1 MPRKS
6 WREALAAYASPATLA
21 LLLLGFAAGL
31 PYMLVFSTLSV
42 WLREA
47 GVARETIGF
56 ASLIGL
62 AYAFKWVWAP
72 MLDQWRLPLLGKLG
86 RRRSWLVLSQC
97 LIAIGLLGMANY
109 DPQTQLSSLIGLAV
123 LVAFASATQDIAVDA
138 YRLEIAEDNRQAA
151 LAAAYMAGYRVAALL
166 ATAGALYL
174 AEGFGSTAK
183 EYQFSAWT
191 GTYLVFALLMLPG
204 LITTLWMRE
213 PTAPVQTRAAPPKHG
228 FLLQSLALL
237 AVITLVI
244 SVPTMFIQFYQSD
257 LMLML
262 QGDLTPHD
270 LLYNDRAFL
279 RAMLYTTLTCISVS
293 GLAWGGL
300 APVLKTATERYGFF
314 HQLLSVLL
322 LIILL
327 ISVPAMFTQFYDSD
341 LHLVWQGQLSL
352 QDLLYYDRAFLRALL
367 YSVLT
372 ALSISSLFWGGMAP
386 VLTPVND
393 FIVRYR
399 WQALLLLALIATYRL
414 SDTVMGVMA
423 NVFYIDQGFT
433 KEQIASVSKL
443 FGLVMTLLGAGVG
456 GLLIVRFGIMPI
468 LLIGAAASAAT
479 NLLFM
484 LLVNMGPHLPMLTL
498 TISADN
504 FSAGLATSAFVA
516 YLSSLTNLKFSATQY
531 ALLSSIMLLL
541 PRLIGGYSGVMV
553 EKLGYAQFFLA
564 TAVMGIPTL
573 ILIVIQWRRD
583 KRQGNGDTTP
593 TAAAQ
598 PTADALK
605 S

>member
-6 WREALAAYASPATLA
+6 WREALATYANPATLA

-86 RRRSWLVLSQC
+86 RRRSWLVLSQG
-97 LIAIGLLGMANY
+97 LVAIGLVGMANF
-109 DPQTQLSSLIGLAV
+109 DPQTQLSWLIALAV
-123 LVAFASATQDIAVDA
+123 LVAFASATQDIAIDA
-138 YRLEIAEDNRQAA
+138 YRLEILGDTHQAA
-151 LAAAYMAGYRVAALL
+151 LAAAYMTGYRVAALL
-166 ATAGALYL
+166 ATAGALYF

-183 EYQFSAWT
+183 DYQFSAWA

-204 LITTLWMRE
+204 LLTSIWMRE
-213 PTAPVQTRAAPPKHG
+213 PPAPPHLHATPPKHG
-228 FLLQSLALL
+228 FFHQLLSLL
-237 AVITLVI
+237 AVIVLVI

-257 LMLML
+257 LVPMLM
-262 QGDLTPHD
+262 GDVSAQE

-279 RAMLYTTLTCISVS
+279 RAMLYSTLACVCAS
-293 GLAWGGL
+293 GLFWGGL
-300 APVLKTATERYGFF
+300 APVLKTAAAKYGFF

-327 ISVPAMFTQFYDSD
+327 ISVPAMLTQFYESD
-341 LHLVWQGQLSL
+341 LGLVFQGQISL
-352 QDLLYYDRAFLRALL
+352 QELLYADRAFLRALL
-367 YSVLT
+367 YTLLT
-372 ALSISSLFWGGMAP
+372 GLSISSLFWGGMAP

-393 FIVRYR
+393 FILRYR
-399 WQALLLLALIATYRL
+399 WQALLLLTLIATYRL

-433 KEQIASVSKL
+433 KEQIASVSKV
-443 FGLVMTLLGAGVG
+443 FGLVMTLLGAGAG

-468 LLIGAAASAAT
+468 LFVGALSSAAT
-479 NLLFM
+479 NLMFM
-484 LLVNMGPHLPMLTL
+484 ALVGMGAHVPMLVV
-498 TISADN
+498 TISCDN

-553 EKLGYAQFFLA
+553 EHLGYAHFFLA
-564 TAVMGIPTL
+564 TALMGVPTL
-573 ILIVIQWRRD
+573 LLIALQWRRD
-583 KRQGNGDTTP
+583 LHAPSVTESSEP
-593 TAAAQ
+593 AAVEKA
-598 PTADALK
+598 
-605 S
+605 